1 MERSQIKPAKAGES
15 IKPRASALG
24 NVVSINTSPRS
35 GRQSKVC
42 RPFHG
47 LGSAC
52 DRIPRVPLRPTQGY
66 ILATCFAGSV
76 RKFFF
81 LASVLL
87 VLTQQ
92 LVLAQSTFDSYT
104 PPLARKQSREQL
116 RNYIEYLKSRAA
128 ADPANR
134 QLQLDLARSYY
145 ALATEYDT
153 AALAEAEKIL
163 DRLLADEPNNA
174 VALAYRG
181 SLQGLKL
188 GYSLVPAGQ
197 AYATAQKNFGDLDRA
212 VALAPDNEEVRRIR
226 GYSTLYTPSI
236 AGRDQLAVDDFSHLV
251 RLLEGQPNSAPQRA
265 EMLLTLG
272 DAYNKMGEA
281 EQARLNWQRAVEL
294 NLNSSTAAAAELRLQ
309 NLAQPSA
316 QASFKLREVAAFFGF
331 LIGALI
337 FAILVVLLV
346 RDVKVGHNRRGGIW
360 AALIVAT
367 AALGWNGLQLA
378 AVMTNALG
386 LPWLAEWQHWRQSE
400 IMLALSLS
408 PIIVGLA
415 AAYRFY
421 KATFMDIVLK
431 RGLAL
436 LAIFALSLLYGKL
449 IEYPTRLLFL
459 RVSNETLRG
468 VFYTTLWLWLY
479 AAYPPLRDQ
488 IYRLVDRHL
497 FKRRDYSRLLDW
509 FAERLRGASDE
520 ASLLAAA
527 CAAVQEGFAAE
538 AVRFAPA
545 SDELVKRLVK
555 ALRANVLLRR
565 QLNNEKLEAELAV
578 KDVELLLVIR
588 AGAEL
593 AGLILVGRR
602 AYGQSYLSEE
612 LSVLRAVAAEIGRT
626 LENLRLNEAQRQQAI
641 EEEELRK
648 LVAQSELMALR
659 AQINPHFFFNALN
672 SVAALIAEDPPRAET
687 LLENLAELF
696 RHAFK
701 PSTEII
707 PLSQELELVETYL
720 EVEQVRLGNKLQFR
734 KAVLPETLP
743 VRIPA
748 LTIQPLVENAIQH
761 GIGKLNSGGVITLSA
776 SLRHGQL
783 HVIVADTGVGI
794 PFAEMGNLLTR
805 GVGLSNVNSRL
816 MRLYGVAARLHID
829 SALEQGTT
837 VSFAVPL
844 TEIETLAAPIE
855 SINEAVSAQ

>member
-1 MERSQIKPAKAGES
+1 MKRVQIKPTNVGES
-15 IKPRASALG
+15 IKPRALALG
-24 NVVSINTSPRS
+24 DTINSNTSPRS
-35 GRQSKVC
+35 GRQLKLC

-47 LGSAC
+47 LGRAFY
-52 DRIPRVPLRPTQGY
+52 RLPRVPLRSTLGY
-66 ILATCFAGSV
+66 ILATRSAGSV
-76 RKFFF
+76 WKFFF
-81 LASVLL
+81 LASILL
-87 VLTQQ
+87 VITQP
-92 LVLAQSTFDSYT
+92 LALAQSTFDSYT
-104 PPLARKQSREQL
+104 PPITRKQSREQL
-116 RNYIEYLKSRAA
+116 RNYIEYLKNRVA

-134 QLQLDLARSYY
+134 QLQLDLARNYY
-145 ALATEYDT
+145 ALAVEYDT
-153 AALAEAEKIL
+153 AALTEAEKIL
-163 DRLLADEPNNA
+163 DRLLAEEPDNA

-188 GYSLVPAGQ
+188 GYSLVPSGQ
-197 AYATAQKNFGDLDRA
+197 AYATVQKNFGDLDRA
-212 VALAPDNEEVRRIR
+212 VALAPDNEEVRRMR

-251 RLLEGQPNSAPQRA
+251 RLLEDQPNSAPQRA

-281 EQARLNWQRAVEL
+281 EEARLNWQRAAEL
-294 NLNSSTAAAAELRLQ
+294 NPNSSTATAAELRLQ
-309 NLAQPSA
+309 NLAQPGA
-316 QASFKLREVAAFFGF
+316 QASFKMREVAAFFGF
-331 LIGALI
+331 LIGVLI
-337 FAILVVLLV
+337 FAILVVLLL
-346 RDVKVGHNRRGGIW
+346 RDVRTARQRRGGMW
-360 AALIVAT
+360 AALFVAV
-367 AALGWNGLQLA
+367 AALGWNGLHLA
-378 AVMTNALG
+378 ALVINALG
-386 LPWLAEWQHWRQSE
+386 LPWLAEWQRWRRSE
-400 IMLALSLS
+400 LMLALALS
-408 PIIVGLA
+408 PILVGLA

-436 LAIFALSLLYGKL
+436 LAVFALSLLYGKL
-449 IEYPTRLLFL
+449 IEYPTRLLFM
-459 RVSNETLRG
+459 RVSNETLRS

-479 AAYPPLRDQ
+479 AAYPPLRDL
-488 IYRLVDRHL
+488 IYKLVDRHL

-509 FAERLRGASDE
+509 FAERLRGANDD
-520 ASLLAAA
+520 ASLLVAAY
-527 CAAVQEGFAAE
+527 AAVQEAFAAE
-538 AVRFAPA
+538 AVRFVPA
-545 SDELVKRLVK
+545 SDELARRLAKV
-555 ALRANVLLRR
+555 LRANVLLRG
-565 QLNNEKLEAELAV
+565 QLNDEKLEAELATQR
-578 KDVELLLVIR
+578 VELLLVIR

-707 PLSQELELVETYL
+707 PLRQELELVETYL
-720 EVEQVRLGNKLQFR
+720 EVEKVRLGDKLQFR

-743 VRIPA
+743 VKIPA

-761 GIGKLNSGGVITLSA
+761 GIGKLNGGGTITLSA

-794 PFAEMGNLLTR
+794 APPEMDDLLTR

-816 MRLYGVAARLHID
+816 LRLYGSAARLHID
-829 SALEQGTT
+829 SAPGQGTT

-844 TEIETLAAPIE
+844 AEVAGVAEPIE
-855 SINEAVSAQ
+855 SISETVSAQ